1 MTFKKKK
8 FNGLFSALEN
18 PRVEGTPK
26 EITSTTTLRQVLTI
40 GEHYLFLKT
49 SFKNK

>member
-1 MTFKKKK
+1 VTFQEKK
-8 FNGLFSALEN
+8 FNGLFYALEN

-40 GEHYLFLKT
+40 GEQNIF
-49 SFKNK
+49 FKDKF